1 MIQYG
6 VISAIVIVMN
16 DENATIAALR
26 NREGQDFQPL
36 LVKKAAAWAAM
47 GVKVAGLIAERT
59 DEGGCSAG
67 FLRDLASG
75 ERFVIR
81 LDNAPSGTTCRLDA
95 HRMDEACEALLPRIA
110 AADLVII
117 SKFGKLEAGRQGLWR
132 AFSTAVDAGKPL
144 LTTVSAK
151 HVEAWTAF
159 APGAVWLRPD
169 DLSIEDWM
177 RNGRS

>member
-1 MIQYG
+1 
-6 VISAIVIVMN
+6 MN
-16 DENATIAALR
+16 RENATIAVLR

-36 LVKKAAAWAAM
+36 LARKAAAWAET
-47 GVKVAGLIAERT
+47 GLKIAGLIAERM

-81 LDNAPSGTTCRLDA
+81 LDSAPSGTTCRLDA
-95 HRMDEACEALLPRIA
+95 HGMDEACEALLPRIA

-117 SKFGKLEAGRQGLWR
+117 SKFGKLEADRKGLWR
-132 AFSTAVDAGKPL
+132 AFSMALDAGKPL
-144 LTTVSAK
+144 LTTVSSK

-159 APGAVWLRPD
+159 APGTVWLRPD